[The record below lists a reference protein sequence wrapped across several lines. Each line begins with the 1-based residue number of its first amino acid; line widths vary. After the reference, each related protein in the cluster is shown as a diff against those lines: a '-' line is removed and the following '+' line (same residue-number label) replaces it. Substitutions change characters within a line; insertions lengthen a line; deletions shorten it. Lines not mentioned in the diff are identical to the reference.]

1 MSEKKIPVIID
12 CDPGCDDTAALLLAF
27 RCPEFDIR
35 AVTTVSGNV
44 SLDKTTYNALR
55 VTEAIGSDVRVCP
68 GADRPMFRDAVYAP
82 HVHGEDG
89 LLGIPLPAPQK
100 KASFYKAWDFIY
112 EEAVAQKGE
121 LEIIAVGPLTNL
133 GIALGKYNDLA
144 GLIKRIVIMG
154 GAAQGGNVTP
164 CAEFN
169 IYVDPEAASMVFRS
183 GIPLCVCGLDVTL
196 KAYLTAQEIKDIK
209 ALGTPQAELF
219 AGVTQ
224 ENCEK
229 RFFPAGAPLH
239 DPAAVLFAADSSY
252 FTVQRCWMGVETKG
266 TITLGKTVT
275 DCWSDAQKEAN
286 VDLVLDVDRERFAAK
301 VKELMGKY

>member
-1 MSEKKIPVIID
+1 MSEKRIPVIID

-27 RCPEFDIR
+27 RCPELDVRGI
-35 AVTTVSGNV
+35 TTVSGNV
-44 SLDKTTYNALR
+44 PLDKTTYNALR
-55 VTEAIGSDVRVCP
+55 VAEVIGTNVRVCP
-68 GADRPMFRDAVYAP
+68 GADRPMFREAVYAP

-89 LLGIPLPAPQK
+89 LLGIDLPAPKK

-112 EEAVAQKGE
+112 EEAAAQEGE

-133 GIALGKYNDLA
+133 AIALAAHNDLA
-144 GLIKRIVIMG
+144 GMIKRIVIMG

-169 IYVDPEAASMVFRS
+169 IYVDPEAAGVVMKS

-196 KAYLTAQEIKDIK
+196 KAYLTAAEIGEIK

-219 AGVTQ
+219 AAVTEQ
-224 ENCEK
+224 NCEK
-229 RFFPAGAPLH
+229 VFCPQGAPLH

-252 FTVQRCWMGVETKG
+252 FTVQRCWMGVETTG
-266 TITLGKTVT
+266 TITRGKTVT
-275 DCWSDAQKEAN
+275 DCWSDAQKDPN
-286 VDLVLDVDRERFAAK
+286 VELVLDVDRERFAK
-301 VKELMGKY
+301 TVKRLMERY

>member
-44 SLDKTTYNALR
+44 SLEKTTYNALR

-68 GADRPMFRDAVYAP
+68 GADRPMFREPVYAP

-89 LLGIPLPAPQK
+89 LLGIGLPAPQK

-121 LEIIAVGPLTNL
+121 LQIIAVGPLTNL
-133 GIALGKYNDLA
+133 GIALAANQDLA
-144 GLIKRIVIMG
+144 GMIKRIVIMG
-154 GAAQGGNVTP
+154 GAAAGGNVPP

-169 IYVDPEAASMVFRS
+169 I
-183 GIPLCVCGLDVTL
+183 
-196 KAYLTAQEIKDIK
+196 
-209 ALGTPQAELF
+209 
-219 AGVTQ
+219 
-224 ENCEK
+224 
-229 RFFPAGAPLH
+229 
-239 DPAAVLFAADSSY
+239 
-252 FTVQRCWMGVETKG
+252 
-266 TITLGKTVT
+266 
-275 DCWSDAQKEAN
+275 
-286 VDLVLDVDRERFAAK
+286 
-301 VKELMGKY
+301 

>member
-1 MSEKKIPVIID
+1 M
-12 CDPGCDDTAALLLAF
+12 
-27 RCPEFDIR
+27 
-35 AVTTVSGNV
+35 SGNV

-82 HVHGEDG
+82 HVNGEDG

-154 GAAQGGNVTP
+154 GAAQGGNITP

-196 KAYLTAQEIKDIK
+196 KAYLTAQE
-209 ALGTPQAELF
+209 
-219 AGVTQ
+219 
-224 ENCEK
+224 NCEK
-229 RFFPAGAPLH
+229 RFCPAGAPLH

-275 DCWSDAQKEAN
+275 DCWSDAQKEPN

>member
-1 MSEKKIPVIID
+1 MSDKKIPVIID

-27 RCPEFDIR
+27 QCPELDIR
-35 AVTTVSGNV
+35 AITTVSGNV

-55 VTEAIGSDVRVCP
+55 VTEAIGASVPVHA
-68 GADRPMFRDAVYAP
+68 GADRPMFRVPVYAP

-89 LLGIPLPAPQK
+89 LHGIQLPAPK
-100 KASFYKAWDFIY
+100 KAVSGVHAWDAIY
-112 EEAVAQKGE
+112 QEAVAQKGE
-121 LEIIAVGPLTNL
+121 LELIAVGPLTNL
-133 GIALGKYNDLA
+133 GIALGKYSDLA
-144 GLIKRIVIMG
+144 KRIKRIVIMG

-169 IYVDPEAASMVFRS
+169 IYVDPEAADMVFRA

-196 KAYLTAQEIKDIK
+196 KAYLTAGEIKAIQ

-219 AGVTQ
+219 AAVT
-224 ENCEK
+224 ENNCEK
-229 RFFPAGAPLH
+229 VFCPAGAPLH

-266 TITLGKTVT
+266 GITLGKTVT

-286 VDLVLDVDRERFAAK
+286 VELVLDVDREKFAAK
-301 VKELMGKY
+301 VKALMAVY

>member
-1 MSEKKIPVIID
+1 MSEKRIPVIID

-27 RCPEFDIR
+27 RCPELDIR
-35 AVTTVSGNV
+35 AITTVSGNV

-55 VTEAIGSDVRVCP
+55 VAEVIGTDVRISP
-68 GADRPMFRDAVYAP
+68 GADRPLIREAVYAP

-89 LLGIPLPAPQK
+89 LLGIDLPAPGK
-100 KASFYKAWDFIY
+100 KASFYKAWDAIY
-112 EEAVAQKGE
+112 EEAVAQKGQ
-121 LEIIAVGPLTNL
+121 LEIIALGPLTNIA
-133 GIALGKYNDLA
+133 IALAANHDLA
-144 GLIKRIVIMG
+144 GMIKRIVIMG

-229 RFFPAGAPLH
+229 RFCPAGAPLH

-275 DCWSDAQKEAN
+275 DCWSDAQKEPN